1 MLEMHTWEL
10 ATLPCF
16 VRCLCV
22 LVCGLRCL
30 CVFGR
35 AEEGFAAW
43 HRRITKTKA
52 RTVLSHVQKVD
63 EAREAASLKRAVA
76 RESLIEAGTHA
87 LVAAGQVLESEGQA
101 LERIIERSQPGT
113 RAHEAAV
120 KRAGRTAFQKG
131 LRHEPRGHNMDIL
144 KRVPGLKLY
153 IETLVSEL
161 GGRANERRDS
171 PLVHIKSTYG
181 ALAAY
186 ASRHFNTRISRRAV
200 NNAIAKMRR
209 RQGKSLRLDIS
220 TRVVAREGLP
230 TEEEQPNAYMLN
242 KALKDTTRFCIANA
256 GRVAMEGRDDHATI
270 DSNVQRGRITQVSAH
285 SPLLKSAVALEFG
298 GML

>member
-1 MLEMHTWEL
+1 MFWQVLEMHTWEL

-22 LVCGLRCL
+22 PVCGLRWL

-35 AEEGFAAW
+35 AEEGVAAW

-52 RTVLSHVQKVD
+52 RTVQSHVQKVD

-76 RESLIEAGTHA
+76 RESLIEAGMHA
-87 LVAAGQVLESEGQA
+87 LVAAGKVLESEGQA

-131 LRHEPRGHNMDIL
+131 LRQEPRGHNMDIL

-171 PLVHIKSTYG
+171 PLVHIRG
-181 ALAAY
+181 G
-186 ASRHFNTRISRRAV
+186 TR
-200 NNAIAKMRR
+200 
-209 RQGKSLRLDIS
+209 
-220 TRVVAREGLP
+220 
-230 TEEEQPNAYMLN
+230 
-242 KALKDTTRFCIANA
+242 RFH
-256 GRVAMEGRDDHATI
+256 M
-270 DSNVQRGRITQVSAH
+270 Q
-285 SPLLKSAVALEFG
+285 
-298 GML
+298 